1 MTKEYCIQLKDFFIA
16 ECGKLKI
23 EPELRQ
29 HLIKNAFA
37 DSSFYTFLPLEIYSI
52 CDKREDDLRKVM
64 QLSVYS
70 YLYLAAILY
79 FDKIADSNSKQ
90 INPRE
95 AATFLF
101 EIKEYAI
108 RGLSLLYQDNP
119 TFWDRF
125 EELKG
130 KMFASSF
137 QLDYQQM
144 NEDSLIELL
153 SEKSVLSHLYIVAM
167 QILTKADIN
176 WEKIKKAIDA
186 FHKGFQLLDD
196 YEDYVEDYQND
207 QLNYYAFKLKPHTEC
222 QNKTV
227 EFTRKY
233 LYVSG
238 IFQDGLAK
246 SMDYFKQAQTLFS
259 ELGLV
264 HLSMITMAEVQHVE
278 VELSH
283 IELLLLKAEKKSKL
297 SRKLLAVND
306 IHDSIGNS
314 LSFLKNCIDQHL
326 YNDFIPNNKSI
337 THFTTSF
344 AMAMLSE
351 YHPKDDTLHQVVTML
366 DSRYKADNL
375 QKDWDAESTGY
386 LLMAKRQLN
395 IDIPETQTKQWE
407 GYLQKDGGMTRFKVK
422 DQFAPLNYFR
432 VADCSGWL
440 SAHKCTSAVSCLIT
454 NKLGLT
460 LLQEQ
465 LRAFLVRNQNIDG
478 SISSYWWTNSVFASS
493 FAVQCGIDNGA
504 VKYILQMQ
512 QDKGMW
518 TAGDKASP
526 FYTALALKALIHTY
540 EINGK
545 ADLLNSIQKGVNWLL
560 SQQYDDGS
568 WCSEYIFRM
577 PSPQIHEPEE
587 VKKWYHSSLGA
598 NLILDSYSRVF
609 PTALI
614 HNTLCAYDRIM

>member
-1 MTKEYCIQLKDFFIA
+1 MTKEYCKQLKDFFIA
-16 ECGKLKI
+16 ECDKLKI
-23 EPELRQ
+23 APEQRQ

-52 CDKREDDLRKVM
+52 CDNREDDLQQVM

-90 INPRE
+90 INPHE

-119 TFWDRF
+119 TFWNSF

-137 QLDYQQM
+137 QPDDLHLD
-144 NEDSLIELL
+144 EDSLIELL
-153 SEKSVLSHLYIVAM
+153 SEKSILSHLYIVAM

-176 WEKIKKAIDA
+176 WDNINKAIDA
-186 FHKGFQLLDD
+186 FHKGLQLLDD
-196 YEDYVEDYQND
+196 YEDFVEDYQND
-207 QLNYYAFKLKPHTEC
+207 QLNYYGFLLKPHTEC

-238 IFQDGLAK
+238 LFQEGLTK
-246 SMDYFKQAQTLFS
+246 SMAYFKQAQALFT
-259 ELGLV
+259 ELGLS
-264 HLSMITMAEVQHVE
+264 HLCMITMAEAQHVE
-278 VELSH
+278 VELNH

-297 SRKLLAVND
+297 SRKLMPDNELHN
-306 IHDSIGNS
+306 SIGKS
-314 LSFLKNCIDQHL
+314 LSFLKNSIYQHL
-326 YNDFIPNNKSI
+326 YEDFIPNSRSI

-351 YHPKDDTLHQVVTML
+351 YHPKDDTLRQVVTML
-366 DSRYKADNL
+366 DSRYKADSL

-386 LLMAKRQLN
+386 LLMAKQLLN
-395 IDIPETQTKQWE
+395 IDIPETQAKEWTDYQ
-407 GYLQKDGGMTRFKVK
+407 QKDGGMARYKVK
-422 DQFAPLNYFR
+422 EQFAPLNYFR

-440 SAHKCTSAVSCLIT
+440 SAHKCTSAVSCLIF
-454 NKLGLT
+454 NKLGLS
-460 LLQEQ
+460 LQQEQ

-478 SISSYWWTNSVFASS
+478 SISSYWWTDSVFSTS
-493 FAVQCGIDNGA
+493 YAVQCGIDNGA
-504 VKYILQMQ
+504 VQYILKMQ
-512 QDKGMW
+512 QDRGMW
-518 TAGDKASP
+518 TADGKASP
-526 FYTALALKALIHTY
+526 FYTALALRALIDAY
-540 EINGK
+540 ERNGK
-545 ADLLNSIQKGVNWLL
+545 IDLLSPIKKGVNWLL

-577 PSPQIHEPEE
+577 PSPQIHKPEE

-598 NLILDSYSRVF
+598 NLVLDSYSRVY